1 MSKKRKHKGKIG
13 ATVILLSIF
22 IIALASGITAIYF
35 IRDSKELSM
44 PVSYEDQ
51 NLAYGTVIDYEIQT
65 AKGFAA
71 DLCISDGDVANSN
84 ITLEGNSIGGLFNLD
99 SKEILFCKSAYD
111 SVYPASITKI
121 MTAMLAEKYGNM
133 EDIVT
138 ITAEDINLE
147 SGSQMVGF
155 QAGDQVSMHELYH
168 GLMIYSGNDAAM
180 AIARHVGGT
189 VENFVAMMNQEAHT
203 LGCFN
208 THFMNPSGLHDPSH
222 YTSVYDIYL
231 MLNQAISYPMFS
243 QVMQLSVY
251 HLTFTKADGR
261 EVSVN
266 IDSTDKYLTKEKD
279 APKGITVLG
288 GKTGTTNLA
297 GHCLSL
303 VSQNSY
309 GEPHVSIVLRA
320 GSKDSLYSQM
330 NTLMAESDRG

>member
-1 MSKKRKHKGKIG
+1 MSKRRKNKGKIN
-13 ATVILLSIF
+13 ATVILLVVF
-22 IIALASGITAIYF
+22 VIALTAGVSAIYM
-35 IRDSKELSM
+35 IRDSKELDM
-44 PVSYEDQ
+44 PVPYSEQ
-51 NLAYGTVIDYEIQT
+51 NLAYDTVVDHEIQT
-65 AKGFAA
+65 EDGIAA
-71 DLCISDGDVANSN
+71 ELCISDGDVANSN
-84 ITLEGNSIGGLFNLD
+84 ISLEDNSIGGLYNLD
-99 SKEILFCKSAYD
+99 SNEVVFSKSAYD

-133 EDIVT
+133 NDIVT

-147 SGSQMVGF
+147 AGSQMVGF
-155 QAGDQVSMHELYH
+155 QVGDMVSMYELYH
-168 GLMIYSGNDAAM
+168 GLMIHSGNDAAM
-180 AIARHVGGT
+180 AIARHIGGT
-189 VENFVAMMNQEAHT
+189 VEEFVVMMNQEAHE

-208 THFMNPSGLHDPSH
+208 THFMNPSGLHDASH

-231 MLNQAISYPMFS
+231 MLNEAISYPMFS

-251 HLTFTKADGR
+251 NLSFTRADGR

-297 GHCLSL
+297 GHCLAL

-330 NTLMAESDRG
+330 NLLMAESNL